1 MNKGQ
6 RFWPQKVTW
15 RYLQMH
21 FEIWWGRS
29 TTSLELKLST
39 EFDLSPSYNGKA
51 HKSILGWDSIPAQEQ
66 LSPSGVQGNVRQ
78 WWIKQTHLSSPLLA
92 GQKSQ
97 VGFILPYFS
106 VAFFLFFFS
115 LLPHFS
121 IFFFL
126 SVVARSLF
134 LSLLAELTAWSIDS
148 SQSMLSS
155 WESPSL
161 VTQNKDIR
169 NKTHTCSLSLSSLLV
184 TSVLVYKN
192 EEGGSDG
199 PLPDTEYQCW
209 QRAVLWEGCNNV
221 TNTPVT
227 FRPPQWNAPVHGLFS
242 SSRYPSFSFTL
253 TLMSRRSLSIS
264 SFGSE
269 TVNNIKPQLNIH
281 NERFQDGLQKQTFI
295 VTIETILF
303 DH

>member
-1 MNKGQ
+1 M
-6 RFWPQKVTW
+6 RS
-15 RYLQMH
+15 
-21 FEIWWGRS
+21 EEEAERS
-29 TTSLELKLST
+29 TTSLEIKLST

-106 VAFFLFFFS
+106 VAFSPFSFLFCPIS
-115 LLPHFS
+115 LS
-121 IFFFL
+121 ISICVFLL
-126 SVVARSLF
+126 SVVTRSLF

-169 NKTHTCSLSLSSLLV
+169 NKRHTRSLSLSSLLV
-184 TSVLVYKN
+184 TSDLAYKS
-192 EEGGSDG
+192 GGDDG

-209 QRAVLWEGCNNV
+209 QRAVLWEGCNNITEHTSHIQTTTMKCPHARLV
-221 TNTPVT
+221 
-227 FRPPQWNAPVHGLFS
+227 L
-242 SSRYPSFSFTL
+242 L
-253 TLMSRRSLSIS
+253 LSLSIFLFYFDFDVMEVTIDFIFWLWNS
-264 SFGSE
+264 KQHKTTVKHPQREIPRRVSE
-269 TVNNIKPQLNIH
+269 TNIYR
-281 NERFQDGLQKQTFI
+281 E
-295 VTIETILF
+295 
-303 DH
+303 